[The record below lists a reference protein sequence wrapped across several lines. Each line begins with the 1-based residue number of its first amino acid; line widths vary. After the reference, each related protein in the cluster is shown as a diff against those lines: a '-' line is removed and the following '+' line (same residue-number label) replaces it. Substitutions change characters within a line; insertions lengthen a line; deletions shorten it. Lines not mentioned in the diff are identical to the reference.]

1 MAEVLIRTEVEAAG
15 LADRVSV
22 ESAGTGDWHI
32 GERMDRRASAELA
45 RRGHD
50 GSRHRARQIE
60 ADWLGRFDLLIAME
74 VANLRDLRLMA
85 DDDPDLLGRIRLF
98 RSFDPDAEPAA
109 QVPDP
114 YGGGPGEFAA
124 VFEMMS
130 AAARGLVGELAAAL
144 GEPAGD

>member
-1 MAEVLIRTEVEAAG
+1 MAEVLIRTEVESAG
-15 LADRVSV
+15 LAGRVSV

-60 ADWLGRFDLLIAME
+60 ADWLGRFDLLIAMDA
-74 VANLRDLRLMA
+74 ANLRDLRLMA

-130 AAARGLVGELAAAL
+130 AAARGLVGELAAVL

>member
-1 MAEVLIRTEVEAAG
+1 MAEILIRTEVEAAG
-15 LADRVSV
+15 LAGRVSV

-45 RRGHD
+45 RRGLD

-60 ADWLGRFDLLIAME
+60 ADWLGRFDLLIAMDA
-74 VANLRDLRLMA
+74 ANLRDLRQMTE
-85 DDDPDLLGRIRLF
+85 DDPDVLVRIRMF
-98 RSFDPDAEPAA
+98 RSFDPDAEPGA

-130 AAARGLVGELAAAL
+130 AAARGLVEQIAAVL